1 MLIYLISVAI
11 SGLIVG
17 ALARAVIPGR
27 QEIGIGATI
36 GLGVAGSILG
46 GIVGALLFGGGGA
59 RYFGLIFSVGAAAG
73 LLWLFIKQGWV
84 RST

>member
-1 MLIYLISVAI
+1 MLVYLISVAI

-27 QEIGIGATI
+27 QEIGIFPTI
-36 GLGVAGSILG
+36 GLGLVGSILG
-46 GIVGALLFGGGGA
+46 GIVGGLLFGGAA
-59 RYFGLIFSVGAAAG
+59 RYFGLILAVAAAAG
-73 LLWLFIKQGWV
+73 VLWLAIKQGWV